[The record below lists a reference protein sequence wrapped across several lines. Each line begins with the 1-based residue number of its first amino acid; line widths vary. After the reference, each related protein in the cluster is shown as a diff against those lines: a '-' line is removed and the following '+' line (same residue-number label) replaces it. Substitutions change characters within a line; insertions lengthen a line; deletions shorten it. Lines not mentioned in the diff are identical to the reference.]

1 MIETALGNMD
11 NNKILTDVTTTL
23 IKDAISTGWDKVKKF
38 FKDLDAQ
45 QAIQYNT
52 AYTNYLANTYDK
64 NGKIKTLIYRR
75 VPKELYSF
83 YECIGVECDGKI
95 IDTSSITRL
104 IEESNKI
111 IITGTGGI
119 GKSILFRHL
128 FLNTVDTT
136 AYIPVLIE
144 LRKFN
149 AFEIK
154 DISLYDAI
162 YQSLCENGFRLEKEY
177 FEASLKE
184 GGYIILLDGF
194 DEINRDKVSRV
205 TSEVKS
211 LSDKYN
217 ENKFLISSRPTDNF
231 IGWNDF
237 SEMTALPLTKEQALS
252 LISKIEFDES
262 VKTTFYNA
270 LKTSL
275 FGRYESFASNP
286 LLLTIMLLT
295 FNNHAS
301 IPEKLNVFYEE
312 AFSTLFNMHDA
323 TKDCYVRDI
332 RSKLGCEDFKTIFAY
347 ICFKSYFAGEF
358 EFSESRLRGYIQS
371 AKEKFTSLQFS
382 VDDFQEDLTLSVCML
397 IKDGL
402 DYRFAHRSFQEYFAA
417 WYTCK
422 ITDELQQKLLS
433 SWLGESNAVVTDEY
447 LSMLFNLQSE
457 KVNKIILC
465 PGIKKL
471 KKIHDDKGFT
481 IDLLEILFKGISIN
495 PVSREGKTHYSIALV
510 IKDRYLCNVAQM
522 TCRLNHYR
530 YAQEDARDDALAR
543 QIKRKLPSR
552 ENLWSFSEV
561 TGIVS
566 TEELLENLS
575 WFEHQYQFC
584 ISILQQNADNKALH
598 KKKVASIID
607 EL

>member
-1 MIETALGNMD
+1 M
-11 NNKILTDVTTTL
+11 
-23 IKDAISTGWDKVKKF
+23 
-38 FKDLDAQ
+38 
-45 QAIQYNT
+45 
-52 AYTNYLANTYDK
+52 
-64 NGKIKTLIYRR
+64 
-75 VPKELYSF
+75 
-83 YECIGVECDGKI
+83 
-95 IDTSSITRL
+95 
-104 IEESNKI
+104 
-111 IITGTGGI
+111 
-119 GKSILFRHL
+119 
-128 FLNTVDTT
+128 
-136 AYIPVLIE
+136 
-144 LRKFN
+144 
-149 AFEIK
+149 
-154 DISLYDAI
+154 
-162 YQSLCENGFRLEKEY
+162 
-177 FEASLKE
+177 
-184 GGYIILLDGF
+184 
-194 DEINRDKVSRV
+194 
-205 TSEVKS
+205 
-211 LSDKYN
+211 
-217 ENKFLISSRPTDNF
+217 
-231 IGWNDF
+231 
-237 SEMTALPLTKEQALS
+237 
-252 LISKIEFDES
+252 
-262 VKTTFYNA
+262 
-270 LKTSL
+270 
-275 FGRYESFASNP
+275 
-286 LLLTIMLLT
+286 
-295 FNNHAS
+295 
-301 IPEKLNVFYEE
+301 
-312 AFSTLFNMHDA
+312 
-323 TKDCYVRDI
+323 
-332 RSKLGCEDFKTIFAY
+332 
-347 ICFKSYFAGEF
+347 
-358 EFSESRLRGYIQS
+358 
-371 AKEKFTSLQFS
+371 
-382 VDDFQEDLTLSVCML
+382 DDFQEDLTLSVCMM

-433 SWLGESNAVVTDEY
+433 SWLGESNAAVTDEY

-495 PVSREGKTHYSIALV
+495 PVSREGKTHYSIALA
-510 IKDRYLCNVAQM
+510 IKDRYLCNVTQM

>member
-1 MIETALGNMD
+1 MIETALGNVD

-149 AFEIK
+149 AFDIK

-231 IGWNDF
+231 
-237 SEMTALPLTKEQALS
+237 
-252 LISKIEFDES
+252 
-262 VKTTFYNA
+262 
-270 LKTSL
+270 
-275 FGRYESFASNP
+275 
-286 LLLTIMLLT
+286 
-295 FNNHAS
+295 
-301 IPEKLNVFYEE
+301 
-312 AFSTLFNMHDA
+312 
-323 TKDCYVRDI
+323 
-332 RSKLGCEDFKTIFAY
+332 AY

-382 VDDFQEDLTLSVCML
+382 VDDFQEDLTLSVCMM

-433 SWLGESNAVVTDEY
+433 SWLGESNAAVTDEY

-495 PVSREGKTHYSIALV
+495 PVSREGKTHYSIALA
-510 IKDRYLCNVAQM
+510 IKDRYLCNVTQM

>member
-149 AFEIK
+149 AFDIK

-211 LSDKYN
+211 LSNKYN

-301 IPEKLNVFYEE
+301 IPEKLNDFYEE

-584 ISILQQNADNKALH
+584 ISILQQNADNKALQ

>member
-11 NNKILTDVTTTL
+11 NNRILTDVTTTL

-149 AFEIK
+149 AFDIK

-211 LSDKYN
+211 LSNKYN

-275 FGRYESFASNP
+275 FRRYESFASNP

-301 IPEKLNVFYEE
+301 IPEKLNDFYEE

-584 ISILQQNADNKALH
+584 ISILQQNADNKALQ